1 MITASSIVTCNLAV
15 FYLLNQ
21 GVATVIT
28 ASSIVTVTSKAPE
41 VKYLFV
47 ATVITA
53 RDSHFFVKKCGKKL
67 NRYSDSVA
75 YVQRVPMV
83 KR

>member
-1 MITASSIVTCNLAV
+1 MGQGFSSPA
-15 FYLLNQ
+15 
-21 GVATVIT
+21 VATVIT
-28 ASSIVTVTSKAPE
+28 ASSIVTFYFFNSLMIAIT
-41 VKYLFV
+41 V

-53 RDSHFFVKKCGKKL
+53 RDSHFFVKKCVKKL

>member
-1 MITASSIVTCNLAV
+1 MRVGDYVAFFLDLCNLCV
-15 FYLLNQ
+15 YNN
-21 GVATVIT
+21 
-28 ASSIVTVTSKAPE
+28 
-41 VKYLFV
+41 V

-75 YVQRVPMV
+75 YVQRAPMV

>member
-1 MITASSIVTCNLAV
+1 MVIAFFLDLCNLCV
-15 FYLLNQ
+15 YNN
-21 GVATVIT
+21 
-28 ASSIVTVTSKAPE
+28 
-41 VKYLFV
+41 V

-53 RDSHFFVKKCGKKL
+53 RDSHFFVKKCVKKL